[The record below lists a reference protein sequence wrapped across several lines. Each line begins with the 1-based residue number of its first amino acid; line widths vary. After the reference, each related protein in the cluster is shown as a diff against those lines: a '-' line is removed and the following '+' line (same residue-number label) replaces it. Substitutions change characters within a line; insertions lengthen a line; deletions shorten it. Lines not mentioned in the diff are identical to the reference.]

1 MIEHLGKTSGTSDQR
16 VLFVLPRMVAGG
28 VERAT
33 LNLIAG
39 LQERGVDCALALGR
53 CHGALLPEARALTH
67 VEEIAGD
74 RKRRWIGGLRRI
86 ISGYRPTHIVA
97 AFVDVTLM
105 THVAARLARSH
116 AVLIIG
122 VHGTLGAHA
131 AVGGWRVRLRFLIQ
145 RTLAHPAY
153 RGADA
158 IVAVSQGVADDL
170 RRHYPAVASKVRLIY
185 SPILTRAM
193 QARLQLFNAPVQPA
207 EPRRLVAVG
216 RLAFE
221 KGFDVL
227 LRALPA
233 VIAQLPVHL
242 DVHGEGAEQA
252 RLMELAGSLG
262 VQHAVTFNGATCDPL
277 GAMHDANLF
286 VFPSR
291 NEGFGVALVE
301 ALACGQQI
309 VASDCAHGP
318 AEILGNGQWGQLVPP
333 ENPDALAAAILR
345 SLRGEIR
352 FTPASLRQ
360 RAANFSAAPSVADY
374 QTLLSQLAPRSH

>member
-1 MIEHLGKTSGTSDQR
+1 MSERIGISAGTSDRR

-39 LQERGVDCALALGR
+39 LQERGVTCRLALGR
-53 CHGALLPEARALTH
+53 CHGALLPEALELTG
-67 VEEIAGD
+67 VEEIAGE
-74 RKRRWIGGLRRI
+74 RKRRWIGGLRRV
-86 ISGYRPTHIVA
+86 ISAYRPTHIVT

-105 THVAARLARSH
+105 TQVAMRLARSH
-116 AVLIIG
+116 AALVIG
-122 VHGTLGAHA
+122 VHGTLSAHA
-131 AVGGWRVRLRFLIQ
+131 ALGSWRVKMRFLIQ
-145 RTLAHPAY
+145 RALAHPAY

-170 RRHYPAVASKVRLIY
+170 RRHYPAAASKVRLIY
-185 SPILTRAM
+185 SPILTPAM
-193 QARLQLFNAPVQPA
+193 QARLQRLSTPAQPA
-207 EPRRLVAVG
+207 DPRRLVVVG

-242 DVHGEGAEQA
+242 DVYGEGVEQA
-252 RLMELAGSLG
+252 RLLALARTLD
-262 VQHAVTFNGATCDPL
+262 VQHAVSFKGVTHDPL
-277 GAMHDANLF
+277 AAMHDAELF

-309 VASDCAHGP
+309 VAADCPHGP
-318 AEILGNGQWGQLVPP
+318 AEILGDGQWGQLVPP
-333 ENPDALAAAILR
+333 EDPAALASAILR
-345 SLRGEIR
+345 SLHGKLR
-352 FTPASLRQ
+352 FAPALLRE
-360 RAANFSAAPSVADY
+360 RAADFSAAQSVADY
-374 QTLLSQLAPRSH
+374 QALLGELAPRAR